1 MSLTKAGLNYIVN
14 VLGGVEA
21 PLSNNNVVLAVGDSA
36 AAFDTAQT
44 KLVGNNT
51 YSKILDVGFPVV
63 NAPSITFK
71 ATYNTDEANFPW
83 NEWAII
89 NKDNEVM
96 LNRVVQSNGTKLR
109 NQTWVLEVTLEFTT

>member
-1 MSLTKAGLNYIVN
+1 MSLTKTGLDYIVN

-21 PLSNNNVVLAVGDSA
+21 PLSHNNVVLAVGDGA
-36 AAFDTAQT
+36 TAFNAAQT

-51 YSKILDVGFPVV
+51 YSKVLDAGFPLVDT
-63 NAPSITFK
+63 PSITFK
-71 ATYNTDEANFPW
+71 ATFNTDEANFAW
-83 NEWAII
+83 NEWGIV
-89 NKDNEVM
+89 NKDNGVL